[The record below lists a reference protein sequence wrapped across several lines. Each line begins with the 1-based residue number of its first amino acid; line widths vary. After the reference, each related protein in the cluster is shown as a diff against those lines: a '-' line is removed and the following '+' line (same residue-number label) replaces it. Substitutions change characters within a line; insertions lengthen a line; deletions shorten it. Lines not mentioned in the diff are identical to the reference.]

1 MKFCSKCGKE
11 IDEKNKVCEACGNEF
26 KKGNKKKK
34 LPKWA
39 IILIII
45 GVVFLLLLLLGDNT
59 TQPKYDENG
68 NPVYIESD
76 KFDYIY
82 SDTDEYLGEF
92 VDINGKVFNEPE
104 FDGEYTI
111 LQIWADPENS
121 EKNTIIYYN
130 GKIDLKTD
138 DYVKLTGYVY
148 DVMNYNNAFGGSVSA
163 PVIVATK
170 LEKGSYVDVM
180 SPTLKEINFTNKSI
194 NQHNYKIEVS
204 KVEFSEKETRV
215 YVTAKN
221 DAKDEFSIYTYSA
234 VITQNGK
241 QYEHQTNYDADYQ
254 ELQSDLKPGITSS
267 GILVFPKIEQQD
279 FKLIIDGSS
288 DNWDIDI
295 NEYVF
300 NLEVK

>member
-1 MKFCSKCGKE
+1 MKYCSKCGKE
-11 IDEKNKVCEACGNEF
+11 IDEKKGDCENCGNQQ
-26 KKGNKKKK
+26 KKKK

-39 IILIII
+39 IILIIV
-45 GVVFLLLLLLGDNT
+45 GAVLFLFMLLGDST

-68 NPVYIESD
+68 DPVYVENG
-76 KFDYIY
+76 KLDYVY
-82 SDTDEYLGEF
+82 SDTYEYLGEF
-92 VDINGKVFNEPE
+92 VDIRGQIFNEPE
-104 FDGEYTI
+104 TDGEFTI
-111 LQIWADPENS
+111 LQIWADPENA
-121 EKNTIIYYN
+121 EKNTIIYYK
-130 GKIDLKTD
+130 GKLDVKTD

-148 DVMNYNNAFGGSVSA
+148 DVMDYENAFGGTMSA
-163 PVIVATK
+163 PVIMATK
-170 LEKGSYVDVM
+170 IEKGSYADVM
-180 SPTLKEINFTNKSI
+180 SPTLKEVNYTNKSI
-194 NQHNYKIEVS
+194 NQHNYKIEVT
-204 KVEFSEKETRV
+204 KVEFAEKETRV

-241 QYEHQTNYDADYQ
+241 QYEQDDNWDADYE
-254 ELQSDLKPGITSS
+254 ELQSELKPGITSS
-267 GILVFPKIEQQD
+267 GIIVFPKIAQQD